1 MLTNLRNSKE
11 SSEEEIRENMR
22 VKIRGIYATALTK
35 LLRDRNFEIA
45 DPSDPISDRFNLDE
59 ASSGADI
66 LIYDKE
72 DLNGVTINGCG
83 CEEVVRILK
92 ESFDDVFVRK
102 IEIGTIYRGKIKR
115 FDQRSKNIVVELG
128 NGKQGLLPLQSY
140 WGYLRE
146 GEKVLV
152 QTKGVSREF
161 YLLSTQLR
169 IFGTNLVLIKNGF
182 TKVSKHLRDPK
193 EVERLMSLSKEAKL
207 RGYGVLWKALAQG
220 KSDEELKKEMNELFA
235 KEEEIRRKFEEDD
248 TPGPI
253 EKGLVMY
260 FIDFGPEAKRK
271 LDEIRSQVLPT
282 IPGHHELKSFEYME
296 LVDLV
301 DSLLGKVDQK
311 ILEESVL
318 NLLEKNFPKVGASYL
333 VIHKKLNGKNITIR
347 GQVEEFSKDLVKLRR
362 TIRYRGSYDGLN
374 LKTEAGDF
382 AITKFKKGGWFIL
395 HEYYNSDGVLKGRYF
410 SINTP
415 IEVSPKFSRYID
427 LEIDVIEGPEGRKIV
442 DREKLD
448 LKFQNGFL
456 NEKIYKKAIEIAE
469 KIAGGE
475 INGP

>member
-1 MLTNLRNSKE
+1 MK
-11 SSEEEIRENMR
+11 

-35 LLRDRNFEIA
+35 LLRDKNFEIA
-45 DPSDPISDRFNLDE
+45 DPSDPILDRFNLDE
-59 ASSGADI
+59 VGKSADI

-83 CEEVVRILK
+83 CEEVVKILK

-102 IEIGTIYRGKIKR
+102 IEIGTIYRGKIRR
-115 FDQRSKNIVVELG
+115 FDQRSKNIIVDLG
-128 NGKQGLLPLQSY
+128 NGKQGLLSLQNY

-146 GEKVLV
+146 GEKILV

-169 IFGTNLVLIKNGF
+169 IFGDNLVLIKNGF
-182 TKVSKHLRDPK
+182 TKVSKHLKDEK
-193 EVERLMSLSKEAKL
+193 EIERLMNLSKEAKL

-220 KSDEELKKEMNELFA
+220 KSDEELRKEMERLFA
-235 KEEEIRRKFEEDD
+235 KEEEIRRKFEESDS
-248 TPGPI
+248 PGQI
-253 EKGLVMY
+253 ERGLVMY

-271 LDEIRSQVLPT
+271 LDEIRAQVLPT
-282 IPGHHELKSFEYME
+282 IPGHHKLKSFEYME
-296 LVDLV
+296 LVDMA
-301 DSLLGKVDQK
+301 DSLIGKVDQK
-311 ILEESVL
+311 VLEESISKT
-318 NLLEKNFPKVGASYL
+318 LEKNFPKVGSNYF
-333 VIHKKLNGKNITIR
+333 VVHKKLNGRNITIK
-347 GQVEEFSKDLVKLRR
+347 GQVEEFSKDLIKLKR

-374 LKTEAGDF
+374 LRTEAGDF
-382 AITKFKKGGWFIL
+382 AITKFREGGWFIL
-395 HEYYNSDGVLKGRYF
+395 HEYYNAEGKLKGRYF

-415 IEVSPKFSRYID
+415 IEVSPRFSRYID
-427 LEIDVIEGPEGRKIV
+427 LEIDVVENSEGRRIV

-456 NEKIYKKAIEIAE
+456 NKKIYEKAIELAE

-475 INGP
+475 INDV